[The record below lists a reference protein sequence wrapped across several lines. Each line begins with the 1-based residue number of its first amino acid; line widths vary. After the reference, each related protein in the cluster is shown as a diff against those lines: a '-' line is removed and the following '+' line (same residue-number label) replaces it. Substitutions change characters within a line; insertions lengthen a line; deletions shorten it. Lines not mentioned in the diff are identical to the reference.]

1 MPTSTGE
8 PHRRPAPYLAVSEL
22 SAGYGSVPI
31 VDDVSLTVGIGEIVT
46 LLGPNGAGKSTVLKA
61 LVGSAKLM
69 SGSVTLGGVDITG
82 TPAHLLAG
90 KGCGYVPQN
99 RDVFEDLTVRENLQM
114 GGYLIGKKLLETRLQ
129 KVELVFPALTEMMDR
144 AARKLSG
151 GERKMLAIAR
161 VMMSEPQLMILDE
174 PTANLAPALAQR
186 LLEEQIRAVAG
197 TGTAVLLVEQKATA
211 ALAVAD
217 WAYLL
222 VAGRIVRAGHPDSL
236 LAQRDFAEAFLGGSG
251 SRTTRSASADHN
263 PAAE

>member
-1 MPTSTGE
+1 
-8 PHRRPAPYLAVSEL
+8 V
-22 SAGYGSVPI
+22 GYATVPI
-31 VDDVSLTVGIGEIVT
+31 VEGISLTVGAGEIVA

-69 SGSVTLGGVDITG
+69 SGSVTVGGADITG
-82 TPAHLLAG
+82 TPAHSLAS

-99 RDVFEDLTVRENLQM
+99 RDVFDELTVRENLEM
-114 GGYLIGKKLLETRLQ
+114 GGYLLDKPRLETRIQ
-129 KVELVFPALTEMMDR
+129 QVGLVFPALTEMMDR

-161 VMMSEPQLMILDE
+161 AMILEPSLMILDE

-197 TGTAVLLVEQKATA
+197 TGAAVLLVEQKATA

-222 VAGRIVRAGHPDSL
+222 VAGRIVRSGHPDSL
-236 LAQRDFAEAFLGGSG
+236 LAQRDFAETFLGASGSG
-251 SRTTRSASADHN
+251 ATRSAKGAHA
-263 PAAE
+263 PGHG